1 MLLHS
6 YLHISSA
13 HNKEENYASS
23 TIMNASVAYHQ
34 DERSQELSKELSGM
48 NEMHSSGPG
57 LFHIIFSCF
66 FDLDET
72 LAEARP
78 TSRTGQAVVAARG
91 WLGK

>member
-1 MLLHS
+1 
-6 YLHISSA
+6 
-13 HNKEENYASS
+13 
-23 TIMNASVAYHQ
+23 MNASVAYHQ
-34 DERSQELSKELSGM
+34 DERSQELGKELSGM
-48 NEMHSSGPG
+48 DEMHSSGPG

-66 FDLDET
+66 FDLDEM